1 MSAGGGAVTPVG
13 ERIHR
18 LRTARGMSQ
27 RELAEPGYTAAFVSS
42 VEAGKRTA
50 SVEALEYFAQRLGV
64 GVDEL
69 RTGRAADQGL
79 RLELALAQAEA
90 QGSAAA
96 FADLLAV
103 EGLTDEQRAWCHVGL
118 GHAAL
123 AAAESAGPVGPGSAG
138 AASADLFEA
147 AARFEAA
154 DQYLIGA
161 PPHHRAHVTVGRAAV
176 LRQQGD
182 ARYAVYL
189 LTEARDELTR
199 TGYPDPSALL
209 ALHVSLAVAHSDLG
223 DDVQAAD
230 AAESALLL
238 AAGPRPTAVA
248 RGHLETARTL
258 LAAGALPAAAVALAQ
273 ARQAFREAALHS
285 QLAWCHRARGLRR
298 GRVRDREGAL
308 ADLAVAEQLF
318 AESGQDERR
327 VDTALELAELRLAMG
342 IAEPELPD
350 AHNPVQQ
357 ARADRL
363 RALMAG
369 AAEAKERYLV
379 AAIAGFRERGP
390 RPELARA
397 VNELADLLEAEGRGE
412 EALRVLRAGLADVQR
427 LNSQT

>member
-1 MSAGGGAVTPVG
+1 
-13 ERIHR
+13 
-18 LRTARGMSQ
+18 MSQ
-27 RELAEPGYTAAFVSS
+27 RELAEPGYTSAFVSS

-50 SVEALEYFAQRLGV
+50 SVEALEYFAERLGV
-64 GVDEL
+64 SVDEL
-69 RTGRAADQGL
+69 RTGRAADRGL

-90 QGSAAA
+90 EAAVA
-96 FADLLAV
+96 GFVDLLGA
-103 EGLTDEQRAWCHVGL
+103 EGLSDEQRGWCHVGL

-123 AAAESAGPVGPGSAG
+123 SAADAAG
-138 AASADLFEA
+138 AAVASAALADA
-147 AARFEAA
+147 AAQFETAGHH
-154 DQYLIGA
+154 LTGA

-199 TGYPDPSALL
+199 TGYADPSALL
-209 ALHVSLAVAHSDLG
+209 ALHVHLAVAHSDLG

-238 AAGPRPTAVA
+238 ASGPRHTAVG
-248 RGHLETARTL
+248 RGYLDTARTL
-258 LAAGALPAAAVALAQ
+258 LAAGALAAAAVALAQ
-273 ARQAFREAALHS
+273 ARQAYREAALYPK
-285 QLAWCHRARGLRR
+285 LAWCHRARGLRR
-298 GRVRDREGAL
+298 GRVHDREGAL
-308 ADLAVAEQLF
+308 ADLAVAERLF

-342 IAEPELPD
+342 IAEPELPE
-350 AHNPVQQ
+350 AQNAVQQ

-363 RALMAG
+363 RALMAV
-369 AAEAKERYLV
+369 EASEQERYLV
-379 AAIAGFRERGP
+379 AAIGGFRARGP

-397 VNELADLLEAEGRGE
+397 VNELADLLESAGRGE

>member
-1 MSAGGGAVTPVG
+1 MSAGGDAVTPVG

-18 LRTARGMSQ
+18 LRTERGMSQ

-69 RTGRAADQGL
+69 RTGRAADRGL

-90 QGSAAA
+90 QAAVA
-96 FADLLAV
+96 GFADLLGA
-103 EGLTDEQRAWCHVGL
+103 EGLTDEQRAWCHLGL

-123 AAAESAGPVGPGSAG
+123 AAAETAG
-138 AASADLFEA
+138 AATASADLSDA
-147 AARFEAA
+147 AAQFEAA
-154 DQYLIGA
+154 DRHLAGA

-176 LRQQGD
+176 LRRQGD

-258 LAAGALPAAAVALAQ
+258 LAAGTLPAAAVALAQ

-350 AHNPVQQ
+350 AHNAVQQ

-369 AAEAKERYLV
+369 EAEAKERYLV

-397 VNELADLLEAEGRGE
+397 VNELADLLESAGRGE
-412 EALRVLRAGLADVQR
+412 EGLRVLRAGLADVQR